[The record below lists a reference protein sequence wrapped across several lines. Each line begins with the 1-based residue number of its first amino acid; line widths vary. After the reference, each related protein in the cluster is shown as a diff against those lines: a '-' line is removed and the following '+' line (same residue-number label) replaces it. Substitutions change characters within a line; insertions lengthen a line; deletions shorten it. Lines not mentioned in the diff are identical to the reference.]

1 MICTS
6 VVPCLSSGLAKITKL
21 CPCLS
26 NFPGF
31 FAVFKV
37 WLFFE
42 NGETNLTPKQS
53 SRMFQSIFKRY
64 NNNITIFQKSAA
76 ILTTK

>member
-37 WLFFE
+37 WLFIRKW
-42 NGETNLTPKQS
+42 GDKPYTKAVKQDVLVN
-53 SRMFQSIFKRY
+53 F
-64 NNNITIFQKSAA
+64 
-76 ILTTK
+76 

>member
-1 MICTS
+1 MICTG
-6 VVPCLSSGLAKITKL
+6 VVPCLYSGLAKNKKL

-37 WLFFE
+37 WLFSKWG
-42 NGETNLTPKQS
+42 NKLYTKAVKQDVLVN
-53 SRMFQSIFKRY
+53 F
-64 NNNITIFQKSAA
+64 
-76 ILTTK
+76 